1 MVNGAD
7 EILRPGRE
15 DRVALLGDWGE
26 LTYGALNARVNQWG
40 HGLGERGV
48 GRGDRVVL
56 SLDDDPAL
64 VAAYLGAMR
73 LGAVPVAVNPRWSAD
88 EMAFALDDSEARCV
102 VTDAASEP
110 TAREAMASL
119 ARRPAM
125 IVAGTETVADWPDS
139 LDSAVMATDD
149 MAYWIYT
156 SGTTGSPKAAVH
168 RHGGLRVADR
178 VMRQVLGLG
187 PDDRLY
193 ASSRLF
199 FAYSLGHCLFGALQ
213 MGASTVLNARWPHPP
228 EVAEL
233 VARHRPTALFSVP
246 TFYRALLEHGVGD
259 LGTVRRFVSA
269 GERMPEPLFA
279 RWREA
284 AGRPIVEGIGT
295 TETALMFLANPPEA
309 TRAGS
314 AGRPTPGARVK
325 LTDETGRPVT
335 DADAPGHLWVAIE
348 TLCAGYWKRPEA
360 TAAAFEGGWFRTGD
374 VFRFDADGYGF
385 HEGRSDDMLK
395 IAGQWVNP
403 VEIEDCVLAAL
414 PDIEVALVAAPDGDG
429 LDRTVLFVT
438 GAERDIQ
445 ANLTARIHDA
455 VAARLGRHKSP
466 HAVRYI
472 DALPRTATGK
482 IRRATLRAEAAGLS
496 G

>member
-1 MVNGAD
+1 
-7 EILRPGRE
+7 
-15 DRVALLGDWGE
+15 
-26 LTYGALNARVNQWG
+26 
-40 HGLGERGV
+40 
-48 GRGDRVVL
+48 
-56 SLDDDPAL
+56 
-64 VAAYLGAMR
+64 
-73 LGAVPVAVNPRWSAD
+73 
-88 EMAFALDDSEARCV
+88 MAG
-102 VTDAASEP
+102 
-110 TAREAMASL
+110 L

-139 LDSAVMATDD
+139 LDSAVMAPDD
-149 MAYWIYT
+149 TAYWIYT
-156 SGTTGSPKAAVH
+156 SGTTGRPKAAVH
-168 RHGGLRVADR
+168 HHGGLCVADR

-213 MGASTVLNARWPHPP
+213 MGASTVLDARWPHP
-228 EVAEL
+228 AQTAAL
-233 VARHRPTALFSVP
+233 IARHRPTALFSVP

-284 AGRPIVEGIGT
+284 AGQPIVEGIGT

-314 AGRPTPGARVK
+314 AGRPTPGAQVK
-325 LTDETGRPVT
+325 LTDEAGQPVA
-335 DADAPGHLWVAIE
+335 DADAPGHLWVAME

-360 TAAAFEGGWFRTGD
+360 TAAAFDDGWFRTGD

-385 HEGRSDDMLK
+385 HKGRSDDMLK

-455 VAARLGRHKSP
+455 VARRLGRHKSP